1 MAKRIIDLFFTAMV
15 LVGSVYLWRVADK
28 FPTFAKYK
36 NVDSAF
42 WPQII
47 LVSMGIL
54 SVAILYENIVALR
67 LERSKKAKA
76 SGRER
81 GAAPSVNW
89 HKMVLMGL
97 LCIAYYWGLSSPG
110 FRPGHDRLYVAGHG
124 DHRGGEEDHGDHFPH
139 YLHGCPGGRVREA
152 PGIVPAQGAWGFF
165 TSSVCFSISDGR
177 RP

>member
-97 LCIAYYWGLSSPG
+97 LCIAYYWGLSLLG
-110 FRPGHDRLYVAGHG
+110 FVLATIVFMWLAMAIIGGAKKITAIIFPIIFTVVLAVVFVKLLELSLPRGMGIFHEFSLLLY
-124 DHRGGEEDHGDHFPH
+124 
-139 YLHGCPGGRVREA
+139 
-152 PGIVPAQGAWGFF
+152 
-165 TSSVCFSISDGR
+165 
-177 RP
+177 